1 VTDGIGG
8 DPLYELFER
17 PSLDD
22 PVLVMALDGWI
33 DAGLGAATAL
43 ATLMSSVD
51 VTIVATFDTDTLLDH
66 RSRRPVVHID
76 EGVNTGLTWPALH
89 LHAGHDR
96 DGRALLVLAGPEPDH
111 SWGAFC
117 RSVVALTTSLGA
129 SLAVGLGAF
138 PAPVPHTRATRL
150 ASTATTRDLADRVG
164 FIPGRI
170 DVPAGVHA
178 ALERAFADAGVPAVG
193 LWARV
198 PHYLAA
204 MPYPAA
210 AAALLRGLRELTG
223 LAVDVDELDRSAI
236 ETRVQVDELV
246 KNNPEHLQ
254 LVSQLEQQVDA
265 ELPSGDELAAEL
277 ERFLR
282 DQGA

>member
-1 VTDGIGG
+1 MDVPG
-8 DPLYELFER
+8 DPLYEVHER
-17 PSLDD
+17 PALAA
-22 PVLVMALDGWI
+22 PVLVLALDGWI

-43 ATLMSSVD
+43 ATLMASVD
-51 VTIVATFDTDTLLDH
+51 VSVVATFDTDTLLDH

-76 EGVNTGLTWPALH
+76 EGVNTGLTWPMLQLH
-89 LHAGHDR
+89 GGHDR
-96 DGRALLVLAGPEPDH
+96 EGRALLVLAGPEPDH
-111 SWGAFC
+111 SWAAFC
-117 RSVVALTTSLGA
+117 RSVVSLTTGFGTTM
-129 SLAVGLGAF
+129 AVGLGAF
-138 PAPVPHTRATRL
+138 PAPVPHTRTVRL
-150 ASTATTRDLADRVG
+150 AATATSRELADQVG
-164 FIPGRI
+164 FVPGRI

-178 ALERAFADAGVPAVG
+178 ALERAFADAGVPAAG

-210 AAALLRGLRELTG
+210 SAALLRGLSSLTG
-223 LAVDVDELDRSAI
+223 LTIDVDELDRAAA
-236 ETRVQVDELV
+236 ETRVQVD
-246 KNNPEHLQ
+246 Q
-254 LVSQLEQQVDA
+254 LVANNEEHVQLVHQLESQVDA

>member
-1 VTDGIGG
+1 VDLPE
-8 DPLYELFER
+8 DPLYELHDR
-17 PSLDD
+17 PALES
-22 PVLVMALDGWI
+22 PVLVLALDGWI

-43 ATLMSSVD
+43 ATLLSSVD
-51 VTIVATFDTDTLLDH
+51 VSVIATFDTDTLLDH

-76 EGVNTGLTWPALH
+76 EGVNTGLTWPRLH

-96 DGRALLVLAGPEPDH
+96 DDRALLVLTGPEPDH

-117 RSVVALTTSLGA
+117 RSVVSLTTSLGA
-129 SLAVGLGAF
+129 TTAVGLGAF
-138 PAPVPHTRATRL
+138 PAPVAHTRPTRL
-150 ASTATTRDLADRVG
+150 AATATSRELADKVG
-164 FIPGRI
+164 FVPGRI

-210 AAALLRGLRELTG
+210 SAALLRGLAALTG
-223 LAVDVDELDRSAI
+223 LAVDADELDRAAA
-236 ETRVQVDELV
+236 EARVQVDQLV
-246 KNNPEHLQ
+246 ANNPEHVE
-254 LVSQLEQQVDA
+254 LVHQLESQMDA

-282 DQGA
+282 DQGG

>member
-1 VTDGIGG
+1 VADGIGG

-17 PSLDD
+17 PALDD

-33 DAGLGAATAL
+33 DAGLGATTAL

-51 VTIVATFDTDTLLDH
+51 VTVVATFDTDTLLDH

-76 EGVNTGLTWPALH
+76 EGINTGLTWPTLH

-96 DGRALLVLAGPEPDH
+96 EGRALLVLAGPEPDH

-129 SLAVGLGAF
+129 RLAVGLGAF

-150 ASTATTRDLADRVG
+150 ASTATSRDLADRVG

-210 AAALLRGLRELTG
+210 SAALLRGLRDLTG
-223 LAVDVDELDRSAI
+223 VAVDVDELDRSAI
-236 ETRVQVDELV
+236 ETRAQVDELV

-254 LVSQLEQQVDA
+254 LVSQLEQQVDD